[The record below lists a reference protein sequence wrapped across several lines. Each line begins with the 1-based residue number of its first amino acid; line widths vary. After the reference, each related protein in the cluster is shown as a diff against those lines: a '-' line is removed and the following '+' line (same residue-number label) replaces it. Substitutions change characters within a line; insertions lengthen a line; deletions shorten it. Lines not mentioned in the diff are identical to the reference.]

1 MLLQLTLIWIVIGLI
16 AGILAH
22 AARLGFG
29 ARGMEGRSALL
40 WTLGLGVVAALLGG
54 FIAAFLLG
62 RLFGTPTAIWVSI
75 LAVAAVPWV
84 WQRTRSARTR

>member
-16 AGILAH
+16 AGMLAQG
-22 AARLGFG
+22 AGLGFG

-40 WTLGLGVVAALLGG
+40 WTLALGVVTALLGG
-54 FIAAFLLG
+54 YIAAFLLG

-75 LAVAAVPWV
+75 LAVIAVPWI
-84 WQRTRSARTR
+84 WQRVRGANAR